1 MPNNMSQTQRWLDV
15 SDDPNSPQA
24 RAFRTATLKAAHRP
38 PVADKVAYLRELA
51 LGKRVLDIGV
61 VDHTLDSRAKP
72 QWLHRAIASAA
83 SYCLGV
89 DILAEPVKTLQAA
102 GYNVRVCDV
111 TKDPIGEQFE
121 VMICGDVIEHLGN
134 PAGLFE
140 AARHHLVPGGR
151 LVVSTP
157 NPFNLFR
164 VKETLRGHSYEN
176 VDHVSFLFA
185 SGIAELAERAGLRL
199 DSYRGVQPVAA
210 PTLLARM
217 FRSVK
222 PLLLACS
229 WPPECDSETMIYE
242 CVSPSQ

>member
-1 MPNNMSQTQRWLDV
+1 MPEDAPRTQRWSDV

-24 RAFRTATLKAAHRP
+24 RAFRAATLKAAHRP
-38 PVADKVAYLRELA
+38 PVADKVGYLQDLA
-51 LGKRVLDIGV
+51 RGKRVLDIGV
-61 VDHTLDSRAKP
+61 VDHTLDNQAKP
-72 QWLHRAIASAA
+72 QWLHRAIASSA

-111 TKDPIGEQFE
+111 TKDPLGEQFD

-140 AARHHLVPGGR
+140 AARRHLVPGGR

-157 NPFNLFR
+157 NPFCLFR
-164 VKETLRGHSYEN
+164 IKETLAGRSYEN
-176 VDHVSFLFA
+176 VDHVSFLFP

-199 DSYRGVQPVAA
+199 DSYRGVRPVAA
-210 PTLLARM
+210 PTPLARL
-217 FRSVK
+217 FRLVK
-222 PLLLACS
+222 PLLLACG
-229 WPPECDSETMIYE
+229 WPPECDSETIIYE
-242 CVSPSQ
+242 CVNPPH